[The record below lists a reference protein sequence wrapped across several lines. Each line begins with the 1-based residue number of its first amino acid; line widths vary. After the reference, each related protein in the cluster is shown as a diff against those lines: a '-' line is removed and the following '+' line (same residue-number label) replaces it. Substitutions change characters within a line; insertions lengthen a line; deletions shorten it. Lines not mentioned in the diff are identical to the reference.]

1 MVKYILAY
9 LVLLISIISCNNQ
22 DQEKEPIKTT
32 FQEVNREQILND
44 SITQFPDLNLP
55 KEELIQ
61 YYRDSA
67 DLDKAIGTVNKFI
80 EKDSLN
86 ERLWDIIATLHF
98 ENGDTLQSIKCYE
111 TAVQINPQ
119 PRYIILLGSL
129 YAQTKNIKALQM
141 AYLLLQSKNS
151 LTSMEAFFIK
161 GLYFNYTGEK
171 EKAIVFFDKC
181 ISIEYTYMIAYR
193 EKAIALYDMGKYQD
207 AVTVLNKAVTLQN
220 NFDEGYYWL
229 GRCLEKQNKPAD
241 AIDNYKTALMYSP
254 DYIEAK
260 TALEKLTAK

>member
-1 MVKYILAY
+1 
-9 LVLLISIISCNNQ
+9 
-22 DQEKEPIKTT
+22 
-32 FQEVNREQILND
+32 
-44 SITQFPDLNLP
+44 
-55 KEELIQ
+55 
-61 YYRDSA
+61 
-67 DLDKAIGTVNKFI
+67 
-80 EKDSLN
+80 
-86 ERLWDIIATLHF
+86 
-98 ENGDTLQSIKCYE
+98 
-111 TAVQINPQ
+111 
-119 PRYIILLGSL
+119 
-129 YAQTKNIKALQM
+129 
-141 AYLLLQSKNS
+141 
-151 LTSMEAFFIK
+151 MEAFFIK

-229 GRCLEKQNKPAD
+229 GRCLEKQNNPAD